1 MLFVSWGWKIL
12 SSPYV
17 HAALLL
23 HFAKQPVNEDNVKKI
38 LSAAGLTA
46 DEARIKALVS
56 AIGEVNIDDAI
67 KSAPMGFAPTA
78 APAAGTSAPAAG
90 EQKKEKKGEEKK
102 KEEEAMAG
110 LGALFG

>member
-1 MLFVSWGWKIL
+1 MLLLFVSLRWKIL

-38 LSAAGLTA
+38 LSAAGLAA
-46 DEARIKALVS
+46 DEVRIKALVS
-56 AIGEVNIDDAI
+56 AIGEVNIDEAI
-67 KSAPMGFAPTA
+67 KSFPMGFAPA
-78 APAAGTSAPAAG
+78 VAPVAGTSAPATG
-90 EQKKEKKGEEKK
+90 EKK